1 MEIKIISRDLVIIG
15 GGAAGCYAGVTARR
29 QEPDL
34 DITIIEKA
42 HIERSGCLAAGIN
55 AINAYINPGE
65 TPESFLEYVKKD
77 SHNLIRDDLVYSIAC
92 GINKT
97 VATVEKWGLPILK
110 DENGNYLSRSSR
122 SIKIKGE
129 KFKPILANK
138 VREERIEVLNRTVA
152 TNYIV
157 ENGRVKGCFAFNIR
171 KGIFYVIRAKAVICA
186 TGGASGIYKPNNE
199 GKARHKMWYPPFN
212 TGAGYAMGIRAG
224 AEMTTL
230 EMRFVAL
237 RVKDVIAPTGTFAF
251 AGATQENRLGEEYLQ
266 KYDQMSTCMRLYAT
280 VQEEKAGRG
289 PCYLNL
295 SHLDKTAAHR
305 LYDSLLDM
313 CPDLV
318 LQWEE
323 KGVSPDEIKLKIEG
337 TEPYLVGGHCQAGY
351 WIDINRRTTV
361 EGLYAAGDVAGGAP
375 KKYVSGAFV
384 EGKIAA
390 ENAVN
395 YLKRRTEKDIDISYN
410 LIKKEH
416 KRLSAPLNKNGIK
429 ARVMEKQLQQ
439 VMDEYAGG
447 KSNYY
452 ELEEN
457 QLLEARKMVRQ
468 LKKVSAEMGADN
480 LHELMSVQEV
490 LDKLEIAAVLIEHL
504 LYRKETRWP
513 GYQTRKDYPDLK
525 PEWRKFINSRYNKVQ
540 KQIEIIEREYKPLAA
555 YKKNNIERG
564 VVV

>member
-1 MEIKIISRDLVIIG
+1 
-15 GGAAGCYAGVTARR
+15 
-29 QEPDL
+29 
-34 DITIIEKA
+34 
-42 HIERSGCLAAGIN
+42 
-55 AINAYINPGE
+55 
-65 TPESFLEYVKKD
+65 
-77 SHNLIRDDLVYSIAC
+77 
-92 GINKT
+92 
-97 VATVEKWGLPILK
+97 
-110 DENGNYLSRSSR
+110 
-122 SIKIKGE
+122 
-129 KFKPILANK
+129 
-138 VREERIEVLNRTVA
+138 
-152 TNYIV
+152 
-157 ENGRVKGCFAFNIR
+157 
-171 KGIFYVIRAKAVICA
+171 
-186 TGGASGIYKPNNE
+186 
-199 GKARHKMWYPPFN
+199 
-212 TGAGYAMGIRAG
+212 
-224 AEMTTL
+224 
-230 EMRFVAL
+230 
-237 RVKDVIAPTGTFAF
+237 
-251 AGATQENRLGEEYLQ
+251 
-266 KYDQMSTCMRLYAT
+266 
-280 VQEEKAGRG
+280 
-289 PCYLNL
+289 
-295 SHLDKTAAHR
+295 
-305 LYDSLLDM
+305 
-313 CPDLV
+313 
-318 LQWEE
+318 
-323 KGVSPDEIKLKIEG
+323 
-337 TEPYLVGGHCQAGY
+337 
-351 WIDINRRTTV
+351 
-361 EGLYAAGDVAGGAP
+361 
-375 KKYVSGAFV
+375 V